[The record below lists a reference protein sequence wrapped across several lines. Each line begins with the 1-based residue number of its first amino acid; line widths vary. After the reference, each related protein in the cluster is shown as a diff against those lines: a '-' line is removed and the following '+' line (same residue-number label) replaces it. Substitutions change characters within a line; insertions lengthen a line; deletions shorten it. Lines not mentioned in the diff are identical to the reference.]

1 MKGRDSR
8 IDVRGGDFLEELDA
22 LEVLEGLERLERL
35 ERLEARRR
43 AMAKLGRKPNNIALY
58 ARVCAHYFFTLWGYF
73 YPYTNRG

>member
-1 MKGRDSR
+1 MSGRDSR
-8 IDVRGGDFLEELDA
+8 IDVRGGDFLEALEELDALEA
-22 LEVLEGLERLERL
+22 LEVLEG
-35 ERLEARRR
+35 LEARRR